1 MPVRVRLSKRKNAP
15 ATVRL
20 PLSSPCYSLLPIPMP
35 IRIPIRAYPNLKFS
49 IPLCI
54 PLGPGP
60 PFQLC
65 PLAASMLLSPFSE
78 GNCDWEQGTGTG
90 TGARLVCRRQTP
102 PAPQA
107 APIYPSHIY
116 ITPCLS
122 SFQRQPQQHTT
133 HTWQHECVFKMKYS
147 TFTQKCI
154 MPIV

>member
-1 MPVRVRLSKRKNAP
+1 MRLSKRKNAP

-20 PLSSPCYSLLPIPMP
+20 PLSSSCYCSAAAHPHANP
-35 IRIPIRAYPNLKFS
+35 YFN
-49 IPLCI
+49 
-54 PLGPGP
+54 PGISQSEILNPVVHPPWTSPPP

-78 GNCDWEQGTGTG
+78 GNCDWEQGTG

-133 HTWQHECVFKMKYS
+133 HTHIA
-147 TFTQKCI
+147 TQ
-154 MPIV
+154 MRV

>member
-1 MPVRVRLSKRKNAP
+1 MNKSEESQTHAAP
-15 ATVRL
+15 CPSVCVCQKERTPQRPFASHT
-20 PLSSPCYSLLPIPMP
+20 PPPAAALLPIPMP

-60 PFQLC
+60 PRFQLC

-116 ITPCLS
+116 NSLS
-122 SFQRQPQQHTT
+122 VVVSKAATTT
-133 HTWQHECVFKMKYS
+133 HHTHTHIATRMRV
-147 TFTQKCI
+147 
-154 MPIV
+154 

>member
-1 MPVRVRLSKRKNAP
+1 MPPRARPCASVKKKERPSDR
-15 ATVRL
+15 
-20 PLSSPCYSLLPIPMP
+20 SPPTLLLLLLLLLPIPMP

-90 TGARLVCRRQTP
+90 ARLVCRRQTP
-102 PAPQA
+102 SAPQA

-116 ITPCLS
+116 KTPCLS

-133 HTWQHECVFKMKYS
+133 HTHITTRMRV
-147 TFTQKCI
+147 
-154 MPIV
+154 